1 VLQTLL
7 FIKKEVSSQ
16 MKAAEQ
22 SKSDVVRAYINR
34 RPNATAME
42 VVRGIKREM
51 GVDVSIALAAKIKRD
66 SAAAPAKSS
75 SGESQA
81 GASKA
86 EQIRQVAAGMGGKV
100 RPRDVIAKLAEQ
112 GVTVSSAQVSTV
124 LRAMGMKRRRRGRSP
139 AAAVESVASTLTLDS
154 LLAAKRL
161 VNQLGSVEAAKTAV
175 DALAK
180 LG

>member
-1 VLQTLL
+1 
-7 FIKKEVSSQ
+7 

-34 RPNATAME
+34 RPNATATE
-42 VVRGIKREM
+42 VVRGIKREA
-51 GVDVSIALAAKIKRD
+51 GIDVSIALAAKIKRET
-66 SAAAPAKSS
+66 AAAPASS
-75 SGESQA
+75 AGASKARASKA

-86 EQIRQVAAGMGGKV
+86 EQIRQVAGSMGGRV
-100 RPRDVIAKLAEQ
+100 RPRDVIATLAEQ
-112 GVTVSSAQVSTV
+112 GVKVSSAQVSTV
-124 LRAMGMKRRRRGRSP
+124 LRTMGMKRRRRGRRP
-139 AAAVESVASTLTLDS
+139 AAAIESMASTLTLDS

-161 VNQLGSVEAAKTAV
+161 VSQLGSIEAAKTAV

>member
-1 VLQTLL
+1 
-7 FIKKEVSSQ
+7 
-16 MKAAEQ
+16 MKAVDQ
-22 SKSDVVRAYINR
+22 SKSDVVRSYLNR

-42 VVRGIKREM
+42 VVRGLKREM
-51 GVDVSIALAAKIKRD
+51 NMDVSIALAAKVKRE
-66 SAAAPAKSS
+66 SAVAPAPSS
-75 SGESQA
+75 SSA

-86 EQIRQVAAGMGGKV
+86 EQIRQVAKGMGGRV
-100 RPRDVIAKLAEQ
+100 RPRDVIAQLAQQ

-124 LRAMGMKRRRRGRSP
+124 LASMGMKRRRRGRRP
-139 AAAVESVASTLTLDS
+139 AAAVVESVTSTLTLDS

>member
-1 VLQTLL
+1 
-7 FIKKEVSSQ
+7 
-16 MKAAEQ
+16 MKAVDQ
-22 SKSDVVRAYINR
+22 SKSDVVRSYLNR

-42 VVRGIKREM
+42 VVRGLKREM
-51 GVDVSIALAAKIKRD
+51 NMDVSIALAAKVKRE
-66 SAAAPAKSS
+66 SAVAPAPSS
-75 SGESQA
+75 SSSSSA

-86 EQIRQVAAGMGGKV
+86 EQIRQVAKGMGGRV
-100 RPRDVIAKLAEQ
+100 RPRDVIAQLAQQ

-124 LRAMGMKRRRRGRSP
+124 LASMGMKRRRRGRRP
-139 AAAVESVASTLTLDS
+139 AAAVVESVTSTLTLDS

>member
-1 VLQTLL
+1 
-7 FIKKEVSSQ
+7 
-16 MKAAEQ
+16 MKVVEQ
-22 SKSDVVRAYINR
+22 SKSDVVRSYINR

-42 VVRGIKREM
+42 IVRGIKREM
-51 GVDVSIALAAKIKRD
+51 GIDVSIALAAKVKRE
-66 SAAAPAKSS
+66 SGAAPAVSS
-75 SGESQA
+75 A

-86 EQIRQVAAGMGGKV
+86 EQIRQVAKSMGGRV
-100 RPRDVIAKLAEQ
+100 RPRDVIAQLSQQ
-112 GVTVSSAQVSTV
+112 GVAVSSAQVSTV
-124 LRAMGMKRRRRGRSP
+124 LAGMGMKRRRRGRRP
-139 AAAVESVASTLTLDS
+139 AAVVESVASTLTLDS

>member
-1 VLQTLL
+1 
-7 FIKKEVSSQ
+7 

-22 SKSDVVRAYINR
+22 SKSDVVRTYINR
-34 RPNATAME
+34 RPNSTATE

-51 GVDVSIALAAKIKRD
+51 GVDVSIALAAKVKRD
-66 SAAAPAKSS
+66 LAGGGATSSAGTRKTRVAK
-75 SGESQA
+75 G
-81 GASKA
+81 GDSKA
-86 EQIRQVAAGMGGKV
+86 EQIRQVAQSMGGLV

-112 GVTVSSAQVSTV
+112 GVAVSSAQVSTV
-124 LRAMGMKRRRRGRSP
+124 LRGMGMKRRRRGRRP
-139 AAAVESVASTLTLDS
+139 AAAAAVVESMASTLTLDS

-161 VNQLGSVEAAKTAV
+161 VTQLGSVEAAKTAV